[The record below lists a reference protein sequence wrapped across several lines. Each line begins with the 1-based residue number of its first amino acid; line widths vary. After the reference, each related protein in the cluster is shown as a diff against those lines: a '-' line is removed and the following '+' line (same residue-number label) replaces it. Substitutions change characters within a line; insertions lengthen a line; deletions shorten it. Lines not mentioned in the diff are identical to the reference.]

1 MENSVVVD
9 VEDEVEVQEV
19 DVEKTV
25 VDAYADAA
33 DEGVDVD
40 VEVEVDNVDL
50 DVDARVAVLDVNV
63 DVEDAVVDLDVDG
76 RVAVMELDVYVE
88 VAVLDVYVEVAVL
101 DVDVELE
108 VVDADVD
115 VSGAVDERV
124 QDGDAKAEVDTVV
137 AIVDR
142 NLVVPEWL
150 LPIQDEDVGLW
161 VVEPNDDKM
170 RKLSDMMQVDVV
182 HCCQAEKEVAILE
195 VEEEVCIAQLAVDEE
210 EEGSDAV
217 EASDAAPLPLVEA
230 CCHLFSSDGS
240 LRCSCL
246 SSRSCCHL
254 LSSDD

>member
-25 VDAYADAA
+25 VDADADAA
-33 DEGVDVD
+33 DEDVDVD

-50 DVDARVAVLDVNV
+50 DVDARVAVLELEVY
-63 DVEDAVVDLDVDG
+63 VE
-76 RVAVMELDVYVE
+76 VAVLDVYVE
-88 VAVLDVYVEVAVL
+88 VAVLDVYVEVAVLEVYVEVAVL

-115 VSGAVDERV
+115 VSVAVDERV
-124 QDGDAKAEVDTVV
+124 QDDDAKAEMDTTV

-142 NLVVPEWL
+142 KLVVQRWL
-150 LPIQDEDVGLW
+150 VALQDVDVELW

-170 RKLSDMMQVDVV
+170 RKDSDMMQVDVA
-182 HCCQAEKEVAILE
+182 HCCQVEKEVAILE
-195 VEEEVCIAQLAVDEE
+195 VEEEVCIAQLSVDE

-217 EASDAAPLPLVEA
+217 EAADAAPLPLVEA
-230 CCHLFSSDGS
+230 CCHHI
-240 LRCSCL
+240 CA
-246 SSRSCCHL
+246 
-254 LSSDD
+254 DDFPR

>member
-9 VEDEVEVQEV
+9 VEDEVEVQEG
-19 DVEKTV
+19 DVERTV
-25 VDAYADAA
+25 VDAYAEAA
-33 DEGVDVD
+33 DEDVDVD

-63 DVEDAVVDLDVDG
+63 DGEDAVVDLDVDG
-76 RVAVMELDVYVE
+76 RVAVRE
-88 VAVLDVYVEVAVL
+88 LDVYVEVAVL

-115 VSGAVDERV
+115 VSVAVDERV
-124 QDGDAKAEVDTVV
+124 QDGDARAEVDTVV

-142 NLVVPEWL
+142 KLVVPEWL
-150 LPIQDEDVGLW
+150 LPIQDDDVGLW

-170 RKLSDMMQVDVV
+170 RKHSDMMQVDVV
-182 HCCQAEKEVAILE
+182 HCCQVEKEVAILE

-217 EASDAAPLPLVEA
+217 EAADAAPLPLVEA
-230 CCHLFSSDGS
+230 CCHLFSDGS
-240 LRCSCL
+240 M
-246 SSRSCCHL
+246 
-254 LSSDD
+254 

>member
-9 VEDEVEVQEV
+9 VEDEVEGQEV

-33 DEGVDVD
+33 DEDVDVD

-50 DVDARVAVLDVNV
+50 DVDARVAVL
-63 DVEDAVVDLDVDG
+63 ELDVYVE
-76 RVAVMELDVYVE
+76 VAVLDVYVEVAVLDVYVE

-108 VVDADVD
+108 VVEADVD
-115 VSGAVDERV
+115 VSVAVDERV
-124 QDGDAKAEVDTVV
+124 QDVDGKAEVDTVV

-142 NLVVPEWL
+142 KLVVPEWL
-150 LPIQDEDVGLW
+150 LPIQDDDVGLW

-170 RKLSDMMQVDVV
+170 QKDSDMMQVDVV
-182 HCCQAEKEVAILE
+182 HCGQVEKEVAILE
-195 VEEEVCIAQLAVDEE
+195 VEEEVCSSQLPVDEE
-210 EEGSDAV
+210 EEGNDAV
-217 EASDAAPLPLVEA
+217 EAADAAPLPLVEA

-240 LRCSCL
+240 M
-246 SSRSCCHL
+246 
-254 LSSDD
+254 